1 MSTRKT
7 IIAGNW
13 KMNKTAAEAKAFIE
27 EFKPMVADIDS
38 VEIVLCP
45 VYTAL
50 TAAIETAAGSN
61 VKIGA
66 QNIHWAANGAYT
78 GEISAAMLKETGID
92 YVIIGHSERRQY
104 FGETDETVNQRLNA
118 ALEVGLIPMV
128 CVGELLE
135 EREGGKTEVV
145 MNTQLKGGLAG
156 ISKEDMEKIVVA
168 YEPVWA
174 IGTGKTATPEMAEE
188 THAYIRKVLTEMFGT
203 ETAEKV
209 RIQYGGSMKGA
220 NSAELIAQTDIDGGL
235 VGGAALEP
243 GSFAELI
250 RNACV

>member
-1 MSTRKT
+1 MRKT

-13 KMNKTAAEAKAFIE
+13 KMNKTAAEAKSFIE
-27 EFKPMVADIDS
+27 EFKPLVADIDS

-45 VYTAL
+45 VFTAL
-50 TAAIETAAGSN
+50 TAAVEAAAGSN
-61 VKIGA
+61 IKIGA
-66 QNIHWAANGAYT
+66 QNIHWAENGAFT
-78 GEISAAMLKETGID
+78 GEISAAMLKETGIE

-104 FGETDETVNQRLNA
+104 FGETDETVNQRLKA
-118 ALEVGLIPMV
+118 ALEAGLIPMV

-135 EREGGKTEVV
+135 EREGGKTEAV
-145 MNTQLKGGLAG
+145 MDTQLKGGLAG
-156 ISKEDMEKIVVA
+156 ISSEDMEKVVIA

-188 THAYIRKVLTEMFGT
+188 THAYIRKVLAEMFGA

-220 NSAELIAQTDIDGGL
+220 NSAELISQADIDGGL

-243 GSFAELI
+243 ASFAELI
-250 RNACV
+250 KNGCV